1 MTALASLLAR
11 SLRLIT
17 RDRRASAWAVAAI
30 AAALVG
36 VAATRLAAR
45 EVAAWSHGARAQASM
60 VVYLDEGATAEQG
73 AALAAR
79 LRGTGG
85 VDAVAVVSSAEA
97 SDRLRVAL
105 GAHDQLL
112 DGIEPTSLPVSLEI
126 TLAPGVTDV
135 AAASPV
141 VGLLR
146 ATAGVEDVEVTRDA
160 SAPLA
165 DALARLARLAWAL
178 FVVVGIGGVIAVAAA
193 IRLHLVADQRE
204 RAALRLLGAGPWIT
218 RAPTFGA
225 GVALGLL
232 GALAALAIGRALGA
246 SAELGALADARLWT
260 PATVGLVLALGA
272 GLGLAGGLVASTRDA

>member
-11 SLRLIT
+11 SLRLLT
-17 RDRRASAWAVAAI
+17 RDPRASAWAIAAI

-45 EVAAWSHGARAQASM
+45 EVGAWSHGARAQASM
-60 VVYLDEGATAEQG
+60 VVYLDEGATAEQ
-73 AALAAR
+73 ATALAER
-79 LRGTGG
+79 LRATGG
-85 VDAVAVVSSAEA
+85 VDAVAVVSADEA

-112 DGIEPTSLPVSLEI
+112 DGVEPSSLPLSLEI

-135 AAASPV
+135 AAASPI

-146 ATAGVEDVEVTRDA
+146 GTAGVEDVEVTRDA

-178 FVVVGIGGVIAVAAA
+178 FVVVGVGGVIAVAAA
-193 IRLHLVADQRE
+193 IRLHLAADQRE
-204 RAALRLLGAGPWIT
+204 RAALRLLGAGPWLT
-218 RAPTFGA
+218 RAPTYGA
-225 GVALGLL
+225 GIALGVLGAAVALAVGRAVGASADL
-232 GALAALAIGRALGA
+232 GALT
-246 SAELGALADARLWT
+246 DARAWT
-260 PATVGLVLALGA
+260 PAAVGLIMALGA
-272 GLGLAGGLVASTRDA
+272 GLGLAGGVVAGTRDA